1 MRLRTSTAAALG
13 LLLAA
18 AHAQAQAPAKADD
31 PAAGSPSA
39 QPSPAPG
46 ESPGK
51 PSKAPS
57 RKKKRAPKRRKKAA
71 PRTSPVAPAAAAAR
85 EKPAEDGAAGPQD
98 DVSPAIA
105 HTPVGS
111 APRGK
116 PFPISA
122 RVTDAGGVFEVLA
135 HVRKHGGAADYVPL
149 KMVATRT
156 QPDDYT
162 VEVPGKLAFVDL
174 DYFIE
179 AYDNAGNRA
188 TAGMPDRPLV
198 IRTSDE
204 ARAVVEAI
212 PRGAPSITHAA
223 VARAVRAQPLELAA
237 RIVGE
242 NGVSRAAV
250 FYRRAGET
258 SYRSLPM
265 GDLGEG
271 AYTATLPASLVS
283 SDLEYYLEAF
293 DKDGNGPGRSAGP
306 AAPYRVTVGDAAAP
320 AAMLPQMV
328 KAPFSAN
335 PGRAAG
341 WLFIAGFVGA
351 GLFAG
356 GEAYG
361 AAQAN
366 HLYHHTFDY
375 EGRLLPELNDRSN
388 QYSDRAR
395 KFAIASGASLVIGI
409 ALLIAFPSHPD
420 RVLATPD
427 GGMGVRF

>member
-13 LLLAA
+13 LLLAS
-18 AHAQAQAPAKADD
+18 AHAQAQAPAQTAPAESAPQAKPSPEAA
-31 PAAGSPSA
+31 PAA
-39 QPSPAPG
+39 
-46 ESPGK
+46 
-51 PSKAPS
+51 PSKTTPG
-57 RKKKRAPKRRKKAA
+57 KKKRATKRRKKAA
-71 PRTSPVAPAAAAAR
+71 PRTSPMAPSAAASR
-85 EKPAEDGAAGPQD
+85 EKPRDEGPAGPQD

-111 APRGK
+111 ATRGK
-116 PFPISA
+116 PFSISA
-122 RVTDAGGVFEVLA
+122 RVTDAGGVFQVLA
-135 HVRKHGGAADYVPL
+135 QVRKHGGAADYVPL
-149 KMVATRT
+149 KMLAIRG
-156 QPDDYT
+156 QPDDYA
-162 VEVPGKLAFVDL
+162 VEVPGKLASVDL

-179 AYDNAGNRA
+179 AYDNAGNRS

-204 ARAVVEAI
+204 ARPAVAVA

-223 VARAVRAQPLELAA
+223 VARAVRGQPLEVAA
-237 RIVGE
+237 RILGE

-293 DKDGNGPGRSAGP
+293 DKDGNGPARSAGP
-306 AAPYRVTVGDAAAP
+306 AAPYRVAVGEAVAPPATVA
-320 AAMLPQMV
+320 LPQMV
-328 KAPFSAN
+328 KAPFTAN

-388 QYSDRAR
+388 QYVDRAR
-395 KFAIASGASLVIGI
+395 KFAIASGASLAVGI
-409 ALLIAFPSHPD
+409 ALLIAFPAHPD
-420 RVLATPD
+420 RVLATP
-427 GGMGVRF
+427 GGGLGVRF